1 MDKGNIHISIDLPL
15 DLTFFDLL
23 IFQIGRPGND
33 IQLLRERLYTNVPFI
48 CGNSLDCVGTYT
60 TSEQTWNIRC
70 SGGKQE
76 IICHQ
81 EDNQTTYRYLR
92 ESSEVEVRCIGQ
104 TKLVM
109 LLSEKQMKQ

>member
-1 MDKGNIHISIDLPL
+1 MQLNL
-15 DLTFFDLL
+15 DFSHLSTGL
-23 IFQIGRPGND
+23 PGND
-33 IQLLRERLYTNVPFI
+33 TQLLRERLYTNVPFI

-60 TSEQTWNIRC
+60 TSKQRWDIGC

-76 IICHQ
+76 IICNNQ
-81 EDNQTTYRYLR
+81 DNQTTYRYLR

-104 TKLVM
+104 TTLVM